1 MKKILIFLFT
11 LLLITGCEKTMNN
24 PKSEVQRLFSNY
36 NLLSSDLLVQLDTVI
51 DGETLNE
58 VQKTKYKDV
67 LKRQYEDL
75 KYKIKDEV
83 ITDDKAIVSVE
94 IEVYDL
100 RKVIKEA
107 EDYKENN
114 KNEFNTENEFD
125 NSLFWDYKLDKMY
138 KTNDRITQTLDLSLT
153 KIDNRWVLDNLLETD
168 RQKIH
173 GLYK

>member
-1 MKKILIFLFT
+1 MKKILIFLFV
-11 LLLITGCEKTMNN
+11 LLLFTGCEKTMNN

-36 NLLSSDLLVQLDTVI
+36 NLLSSDVLIQLNTVI
-51 DGETLNE
+51 DGELLNE
-58 VQKTKYKDV
+58 TQKTKYKDV

-75 KYKIKDEV
+75 KYSIKDEV
-83 ITDDKAIVSVE
+83 ITGDNAIVSVE

-100 RKVIKEA
+100 SKVIKES
-107 EDYKENN
+107 EDYLENN
-114 KNEFNTENEFD
+114 KEEFYKGGEFD

-138 KTNDRITQTLDLSLT
+138 KTNDRITYTLDLSLT